1 MNTTIRIID
10 GQVYDPKNSVDGKVQ
25 DIYIKDGKIVKE
37 SSDKGS
43 EINAKGMIVMPGGID
58 MHSHIAG
65 PKVNLGRKLQ
75 PEDHSQDVQVRGEFT
90 RSGTGGTVP
99 STFTTGYRYTTLG
112 YTTVLEAAVPPLGAR
127 HTIEELQ
134 DTPIIDKAF
143 LTLFGNNIML
153 FDLLEKGDMES
164 FFQAVGWWLHATKTF
179 GIKVVNPG
187 ADEIWKSRN
196 ENLVKITE
204 NVEGFNISSEKIID
218 SLINVNE
225 AMGLPHAV
233 HIHCNNL
240 GHSGNYQTTIDTMKI
255 AGDRRLHVTHIQF
268 NSYAGK
274 LGELPKSGAKQISDY
289 MNDHPN
295 ISADVGQVMFG
306 KSTIMT
312 ADAPTTYLLRSF
324 ADSEKWVNADTE
336 CESGCGIIP
345 FRYQEKSHVHS
356 LQWAVGLELFLM
368 AKDPWRMVLSTDHPN
383 GGSFQAYPKIIHL
396 LMDKNFRKEQIK
408 LINQDALKSTE
419 LPNLDREFSYQEIAI
434 ITSAGP
440 AKILGIDENKGHLGT
455 GADADIRIYEPDQD
469 KEKMFSS
476 PRYVIKNGNLII
488 ENNEFRQDLE
498 GKLLYIRPDYE
509 KSIEQMIKPFF
520 EDYYSVQFE
529 NYPVSDKYVEK
540 NSIIIP
546 NKPKK

>member
-1 MNTTIRIID
+1 MATIRIV
-10 GQVYDPKNSVDGKVQ
+10 GGTVYDPKNSVDGKVQ
-25 DIYIKDGKIVKE
+25 DVCIKDGKIVEKISE
-37 SSDKGS
+37 KVT
-43 EINAKGMIVMPGGID
+43 EINAKGMIIMPGGID

-75 PEDHSQDVQVRGEFT
+75 PEDHSQDVQVRTQFT

-99 STFTTGYRYTTLG
+99 SSFTTGYRYTTLG

-127 HTIEELQ
+127 HAIEELH

-143 LTLFGNNIML
+143 LTLFGNNLML
-153 FDLLEKGDMES
+153 FDLLEKGSNEQ
-164 FFQAVGWWLHATKTF
+164 FLQAVAWWLKSTKTF

-196 ENLVKITE
+196 ENLVQLTE
-204 NVEGFNISSEKIID
+204 NVDGFSISSEKIID
-218 SLINVNE
+218 ALINANE
-225 AMGLPHAV
+225 SRGLPHAV

-274 LGELPKSGAKQISDY
+274 LGEFPKSGAKEISEY
-289 MNDHPN
+289 INNHPN

-345 FRYQEKSHVHS
+345 FNYQEKSHVHS

-383 GGSFQAYPKIIHL
+383 GGSFQAYPKVIYL
-396 LMDKNFRKEQIK
+396 LMDKEFRKKQMQSV
-408 LINQDALKSTE
+408 NQDALKSTS
-419 LPNLDREFSYQEIAI
+419 LQDLDREFTYQEIAT

-440 AKILGIDENKGHLGT
+440 AKILGIDAHKGHLGV
-455 GADADIRIYEPDQD
+455 GADADVRIYEPDKD

-488 ENNEFRQDLE
+488 EDNEFRQDLE
-498 GKLLYIRPDYE
+498 GKILYIQPEYE
-509 KSIEQMIKPFF
+509 KNIEETIKPFF
-520 EDYYSVQFE
+520 EDNYSVQFE
-529 NYPVSDKYVEK
+529 NYPVSDKYVEHG
-540 NSIIIP
+540 IIIP
-546 NKPKK
+546 NQPKK